1 MKCQFCGTDYADN
14 LMSCPNCG
22 TPANQSGSNP
32 LSNSRAFQEQTSY
45 NAGSGHTYTEKEFYK
60 LPELELCRSNIKGSA
75 IFLYFC
81 CALNLLLIFLTGNL
95 GSILDV
101 LLLLVLGILIQFKKS
116 RVSSIILL
124 VYAISNMIYYAVQ
137 TGKTGGKLI
146 LIVAVWA
153 VIYTFKYQSA
163 WKKYK
168 KSGILPHF
176 EKKTNARK

>member
-22 TPANQSGSNP
+22 TPVNQSGLNP
-32 LSNSRAFQEQTSY
+32 LSGGAYEEQASY
-45 NAGSGHTYTEKEFYK
+45 GAGAGRTYTEKEFYK
-60 LPELELCRSNIKGSA
+60 LPELELCRNNIKGSA
-75 IFLYFC
+75 FVLYFC
-81 CALNLLLIFLTGNL
+81 CAVNLLFAFLSGYP
-95 GSILDV
+95 GAILDPI
-101 LLLLVLGILIQFKKS
+101 LLLVLGILIQVKKS
-116 RVSSIILL
+116 RVSSIIVL
-124 VYAISNMIYYAVQ
+124 VYAISNMIYYAVE

-146 LIVAVWA
+146 LIAAIWA